1 MDMEKSAV
9 KLGVLMTG
17 DGIQLVKV
25 TLGGTVE
32 KLPCAGKDEFDY
44 LRRLA
49 LAAEKFCDIV
59 KEGADG
65 RD

>member
-1 MDMEKSAV
+1 
-9 KLGVLMTG
+9 MTG

-25 TLGGTVE
+25 TIGGTVE

-49 LAAEKFCDIV
+49 FAAEKFCDLV
-59 KEGADG
+59 KDGVDEGH
-65 RD
+65 